1 MDLLQLQYF
10 IAIAECQHITKAANL
25 LRVSQPSLSNTL
37 SRIENELDLK
47 LFDRQGR
54 NIVLNDNGKIVL
66 KHAKNI
72 FRELDNIHTELAELQ
87 AQNTNTVT
95 IGSVDSVYVKDWL
108 PAFIEAHPD
117 ILIRH
122 SIGSCATLESQ
133 LLDGDIDFAITDSRT
148 LPQECACHVMG
159 TDEYV
164 VLTPLSSKIA
174 SDAPQDF
181 ALFREEPF
189 ICSPKTEDIL
199 RPIDMLSQE
208 AGFTPNIIFE
218 GGQDLL
224 SRLQPLGYGN
234 IVAFISRL
242 ARPEYRAQCEKFSR
256 IVSLTNNCAR
266 YNVHIVWDPRRTLS
280 HAAEK
285 LLDFVQNNTEQFC
298 ALSDDPKHA
307 MTDVLLPL

>member
-1 MDLLQLQYF
+1 
-10 IAIAECQHITKAANL
+10 
-25 LRVSQPSLSNTL
+25 
-37 SRIENELDLK
+37 
-47 LFDRQGR
+47 
-54 NIVLNDNGKIVL
+54 
-66 KHAKNI
+66 
-72 FRELDNIHTELAELQ
+72 
-87 AQNTNTVT
+87 
-95 IGSVDSVYVKDWL
+95 
-108 PAFIEAHPD
+108 
-117 ILIRH
+117 
-122 SIGSCATLESQ
+122 
-133 LLDGDIDFAITDSRT
+133 
-148 LPQECACHVMG
+148 MG

-234 IVAFISRL
+234 IVAFISRI

-280 HAAEK
+280 HAFSAGFPARPETK
-285 LLDFVQNNTEQFC
+285 NPRCRHLGFPSTAKTKSIPSKTRPEPSEHSCVTTATWKQSPWQDMPDTKRYFPLSIFPFCDLLFFQRF
-298 ALSDDPKHA
+298 LSHG
-307 MTDVLLPL
+307 